1 MNYNSQHA
9 PRTPRASAM
18 LREPRPAWPP
28 GPSAAGGG
36 AGAGPPRPPAR
47 LLSAPPGRA
56 MWQSIGLTL
65 LVIVA
70 TLACVLLFM
79 LCGECRGAEGGC
91 WPGCGGRCW
100 CSPPALAP
108 PRRARN
114 LWWFL
119 SAPIDW
125 GKEKGTVPWC
135 VGACMVRSALFS
147 LFPRRFQPRYAPGA
161 LLQCLIRHFL

>member
-18 LREPRPAWPP
+18 LREPRL
-28 GPSAAGGG
+28 AAGSIGG
-36 AGAGPPRPPAR
+36 GRRSRSGAAAAAGPAR
-47 LLSAPPGRA
+47 VLLAPPGRA

-79 LCGECRGAEGGC
+79 LCGECQGAEGGC

-147 LFPRRFQPRYAPGA
+147 LFPRRFQP
-161 LLQCLIRHFL
+161 